1 MLIKAITIINPIVYL
16 VFITFSI
23 GLIFLDK
30 SKLVNKFLFI
40 ILTNYFITELFSIFL
55 NYNSIPVAFLYN
67 ISIILQ
73 FVFWLLI
80 LSKVLKKQSLLLVYL
95 FLVFATIS
103 LFFKLTLFNT
113 YNLIIGSILYLT
125 LYIFENFKL
134 LNQEKID
141 FFQSNDYFL
150 ISIPL
155 LFFLGMAFLFSFDLK
170 SLTKTI
176 IFGKTNLYTVINYFV
191 NIIYYSLINIY
202 IYKEKKAS
210 I

>member
-1 MLIKAITIINPIVYL
+1 MLIKAIIIINPIVYL

-191 NIIYYSLINIY
+191 NIIYYSLMNIY
-202 IYKEKKAS
+202 IYKEKKGS

>member
-67 ISIILQ
+67 ISIIFQ
-73 FVFWLLI
+73 FIFWLLI

-191 NIIYYSLINIY
+191 NIIYYSLMNIY
-202 IYKEKKAS
+202 IYKEKKGS

>member
-1 MLIKAITIINPIVYL
+1 M
-16 VFITFSI
+16 
-23 GLIFLDK
+23 
-30 SKLVNKFLFI
+30 NKFLFI

-150 ISIPL
+150 ISIPI

-191 NIIYYSLINIY
+191 NIIYYTLINIY